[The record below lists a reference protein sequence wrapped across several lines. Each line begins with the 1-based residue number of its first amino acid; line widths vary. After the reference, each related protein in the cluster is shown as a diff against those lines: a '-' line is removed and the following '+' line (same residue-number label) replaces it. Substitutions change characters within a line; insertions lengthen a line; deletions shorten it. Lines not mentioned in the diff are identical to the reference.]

1 MTGEIEFQDVYEG
14 EYQMEEKREEKYL
27 GDIVSSDGRNI
38 KNIKS
43 RIAKGTGIVNKI
55 LTMLDGIPFGK
66 HYFKVGVLLRDSL
79 LVSSML
85 FNCEAWYN
93 LTSAELDLLET
104 IDLYL
109 LRSILKA
116 PKGTPKEMFYLEL
129 GCIPFRD
136 IIRERRLRFLHSI
149 LNEDKKSMMN
159 RYFQAQLNNPT
170 KKDWVTTVKEDL
182 KILNMEDKNFDIIRK
197 MKKTSFVYLIQKK
210 TNQLVYETLEKAKK
224 KHSKVRKLEHSCI
237 KIQKYLQPNKMKMSR
252 EEAQLIFAM
261 RCRVTEVKINLKGKY
276 DSLECGAC
284 GLAEESQQHIIEC
297 EKISDN
303 KHTKVIYEK
312 LLNGTVEDKLKIA
325 RAFKENFEKLENTY
339 K

>member
-1 MTGEIEFQDVYEG
+1 
-14 EYQMEEKREEKYL
+14 
-27 GDIVSSDGRNI
+27 
-38 KNIKS
+38 
-43 RIAKGTGIVNKI
+43 
-55 LTMLDGIPFGK
+55 
-66 HYFKVGVLLRDSL
+66 
-79 LVSSML
+79 
-85 FNCEAWYN
+85 
-93 LTSAELDLLET
+93 
-104 IDLYL
+104 
-109 LRSILKA
+109 
-116 PKGTPKEMFYLEL
+116 
-129 GCIPFRD
+129 
-136 IIRERRLRFLHSI
+136 
-149 LNEDKKSMMN
+149 MMN

-182 KILNMEDKNFDIIRK
+182 KILNMEDKNWDVIRK

-210 TNQLVYETLEKAKK
+210 TNRLVYETLEKAKK
-224 KHSKVRKLEHSCI
+224 NHSKVRKLNHSCI
-237 KIQKYLQPNKMKMSR
+237 KIQTYLQPNKMKMSR

-261 RCRVTEVKINLKGKY
+261 RCRVTDVKINIKGKY

-325 RAFKENFEKLENTY
+325 RAFKENFEKLENIY